1 MVSVNR
7 VFVAAALVNKVERLE
22 IIGEHVLY
30 GVKGEDS
37 LSVLIFAAEPLF
49 L

>member
-30 GVKGEDS
+30 GVKGEYS